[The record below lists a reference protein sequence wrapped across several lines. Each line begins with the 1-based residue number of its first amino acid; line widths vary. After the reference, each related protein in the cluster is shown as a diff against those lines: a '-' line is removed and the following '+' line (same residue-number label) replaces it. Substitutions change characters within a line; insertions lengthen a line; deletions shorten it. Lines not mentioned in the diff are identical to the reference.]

1 MEEFVLFHQI
11 LNEANEGHDV
21 TEMLTEL
28 LNQEVIPNEG
38 LTINTVLEI
47 ISRFNF
53 RTEVFRCDENNEL
66 IIESLDDFIS
76 NRNIDVLENFSETKR
91 TFEQQGWTFRF
102 IQPDNEPEREGITNS
117 FN

>member
-11 LNEANEGHDV
+11 LNEADKGHDV
-21 TEMLTEL
+21 TELLKEL
-28 LNQEVIPNEG
+28 LNQEVIPHTG

-47 ISRFNF
+47 IRRFNF
-53 RTEVFRCDENNEL
+53 RTEVFRYDENKEL

-76 NRNIDVLENFSETKR
+76 NQNIDVEDFSETKR

-102 IQPDNEPEREGITNS
+102 IQPDNEPERKGITNS

>member
-1 MEEFVLFHQI
+1 MEEFVLFNKI
-11 LNEANEGHDV
+11 LNEADKGHDV
-21 TEMLTEL
+21 TKMLMEL
-28 LNQEVIPNEG
+28 LNQEVIPNQG

-47 ISRFNF
+47 IRRFNF
-53 RTEVFRCDENNEL
+53 KTEVFRYDKSKEL

-76 NRNIDVLENFSETKR
+76 NQNIDVEDFFETKR

-102 IQPDNEPEREGITNS
+102 IQPDNEPEKRGITNS